1 MIRVAIVGC
10 GNLGRGAEAAL
21 RQNPDMELVAIFS
34 RRDASC
40 VCISTECAPVLPM
53 EELDRLADQ
62 IDVLI
67 LCGGSATDL
76 PEMTP
81 ALAAK
86 FNVIDSFDNHSHI
99 PEHIAAVE
107 AAAKKAGTTAIV
119 SCGWDPGLF
128 SLMRIYGQ
136 AALPVGESY
145 TFWGPGL
152 SQGHSDAIRRIE
164 GVRDARQYTI
174 PVEESLEKVRRG
186 ENPVLTTRQKHTRQ
200 CFVVPWKDADLAR
213 IEREIKEMPGYFADY
228 DTTVTFI
235 TQQELDENHAG
246 MPHGGCV
253 LRSGTTQ
260 LGDKHT
266 VEFSLQLESNPQFT
280 SSILVSCARAA
291 YRMHQRGETGC
302 FTMPEV
308 RPCDLLPQSIEDIR
322 KHLI

>member
-128 SLMRIYGQ
+128 SLMRIYSQ

-308 RPCDLLPQSIEDIR
+308 RPCDLLPQSIEEIR

>member
-10 GNLGRGAEAAL
+10 GNLGRGVEAAL
-21 RQNPDMELVAIFS
+21 RQNKDMELVAIFS

-53 EELDRLADQ
+53 EDLDRLADQ

-81 ALAAK
+81 AMAAK

-107 AAAKKAGTTAIV
+107 EAAKKAGTTAIV

-128 SLMRIYGQ
+128 SLARIYGL

-174 PVEESLEKVRRG
+174 PVEESLDRVRKG
-186 ENPVLTTRQKHTRQ
+186 ENPELTTRQKHTRQ
-200 CFVVPWKDADLAR
+200 CFVVPWKGADLAS
-213 IEREIKEMPGYFADY
+213 IEQQIKQMPAYFADY
-228 DTTVTFI
+228 DTTVTFV

-253 LRSGTTQ
+253 IRSGTTA

-266 VEFSLQLESNPQFT
+266 FEFDLKLESNPQFT

-302 FTMPEV
+302 FTMAEV
-308 RPCDLLPQSIEDIR
+308 RPCDLIDQSIEDIR
-322 KHLI
+322 AHLV

>member
-1 MIRVAIVGC
+1 MIRIAIVGC
-10 GNLGRGAEAAL
+10 GNLGRGVEAAL
-21 RQNPDMELVAIFS
+21 RQNEDMELVAIFS
-34 RRDASC
+34 RRDAAC

-53 EELDRLADQ
+53 EELENFADR

-81 ALAAK
+81 EMAAK

-99 PEHIAAVE
+99 PQHIANVS
-107 AAAKKAGTTAIV
+107 AAAKSAGTTAIV
-119 SCGWDPGLF
+119 SCGWDPGMF
-128 SLMRIYGQ
+128 SLARIYGI
-136 AALPVGESY
+136 AALPQGESY

-174 PVEESLEKVRRG
+174 PVKEAMDRVRQG
-186 ENPVLTTRQKHTRQ
+186 EHPQLTARQKHLRD
-200 CFVVPWKDADLAR
+200 CYVVAWKDADKAE
-213 IEREIKEMPGYFADY
+213 IERQIKEMPGYFADY

-235 TQQELDENHAG
+235 SQQELDEKHAG

-253 LRSGTTQ
+253 IRTGSTL
-260 LGDKHT
+260 DAKHT
-266 VEFSLQLESNPQFT
+266 VEYNLKLESNPQFT
-280 SSILVSCARAA
+280 ASILVACARAA

-308 RPCDLLPQSIEDIR
+308 RPCDLIPQSIDEIYA
-322 KHLI
+322 HLV

>member
-152 SQGHSDAIRRIE
+152 SQGHSDASRRIE

-200 CFVVPWKDADLAR
+200 CFVVPWKDADLKR
-213 IEREIKEMPGYFADY
+213 IEKEIKEMPGYFADY

-322 KHLI
+322 THLI

>member
-86 FNVIDSFDNHSHI
+86 FCVIDSFDNHSHI
-99 PEHIAAVE
+99 PEHIAAVD
-107 AAAKKAGTTAIV
+107 AAAKQAGTTAIV

-128 SLMRIYGQ
+128 SLMRIYAL

-200 CFVVPWKDADLAR
+200 CFVVPWKGADLAR

-235 TQQELDENHAG
+235 TQQELDEKHTG

-280 SSILVSCARAA
+280 SSILVACARAA
-291 YRMHQRGETGC
+291 YRMHKRGETGC
-302 FTMPEV
+302 FTMPEL

-322 KHLI
+322 AHLI